1 MAGPKQ
7 KFFGNLNLDGVKEA
21 VTKLSDKVS
30 DYNGQK
36 QLKISAA
43 QWDDDGISIE
53 VWSKETGSIKLGN
66 LRVSQFKDNGA
77 PAAPVSND
85 AFKAQDDDLPF

>member
-7 KFFGNLNLDGVKEA
+7 KFYGSLSLDGVKKA
-21 VTKLSDKVS
+21 VTSLPDKVK
-30 DYNGQK
+30 DNEKYGK
-36 QLKISAA
+36 QLYVSAA

-66 LRVSQFKDNGA
+66 LRVSTFDNA
-77 PAAPVSND
+77 AAPSKAQVNE
-85 AFKAQDDDLPF
+85 FKAQDDDLPF